1 MDLFDTVCRC
11 RQRARRNHAES
22 GCDIALFGVESLGK
36 DVLKEARKGNT
47 ENLTIRAQRTVQ
59 EAGVRFGGLT
69 IVGLPNETEES
80 LDHMCKWAERKDN
93 HITRVKYLSCLAR
106 PCTTMA

>member
-1 MDLFDTVCRC
+1 MAD
-11 RQRARRNHAES
+11 S

-36 DVLKEARKGNT
+36 DVLKEARKGNL
-47 ENLTIRAQRTVQ
+47 ENITIKAQRTVQ

-80 LDHMCKWAERKDN
+80 LITCVNGQRK
-93 HITRVKYLSCLAR
+93 TTTSRAVKYLSLMPEQQYINKVWQMDISKAKS
-106 PCTTMA
+106 TISIG